1 MSALLFEY
9 TETTMINCG
18 LQERK
23 AVKLD
28 RKNQPKEAEVTSS
41 APDESSRPAALT
53 TSASSDSPAQATRA
67 APDTSELG
75 QGHVLSGVIQTGPDD
90 QPQPDESDHQVSGH
104 MLSVRTGTGY
114 VPQSNIQAEDT
125 ADLGKQGG
133 QEEQEEPFNSPDGPH
148 AEHAEPHDVLKEF
161 EQLSPKLP
169 DMPKKDM
176 QDDLAGLFHAAFATC
191 HEMSPRG
198 GPPQSPF
205 GSHSQDREED
215 DFSLY
220 GDADE
225 AMGGDAADG
234 IALDASDEEQ
244 EEKSGEMAQPLLEG
258 FMGDAESVAI
268 LQAGDAIQVSCT
280 FSTNL

>member
-1 MSALLFEY
+1 MSVVLFEY
-9 TETTMINCG
+9 TELPTTMINCC

-41 APDESSRPAALT
+41 APDESSCPAALT
-53 TSASSDSPAQATRA
+53 TSASSSDSPAQATRA
-67 APDTSELG
+67 APDTSEPG
-75 QGHVLSGVIQTGPDD
+75 QGHVVSGVNQTGPDD
-90 QPQPDESDHQVSGH
+90 QPQPNGLDHQVSH

-114 VPQSNIQAEDT
+114 VPRSNIQAEDT

-133 QEEQEEPFNSPDGPH
+133 PKEQEEPLNSPDGP
-148 AEHAEPHDVLKEF
+148 HAEPHDVLKEF

-176 QDDLAGLFHAAFATC
+176 QDDLAGLFQAAFATC
-191 HEMSPRG
+191 REMSPRG

-205 GSHSQDREED
+205 GSHSQDQGED
-215 DFSLY
+215 NFSLY

>member
-1 MSALLFEY
+1 M
-9 TETTMINCG
+9 
-18 LQERK
+18 QERK

-28 RKNQPKEAEVTSS
+28 RKKQPKEAEVTSS
-41 APDESSRPAALT
+41 APDESSCPAALT
-53 TSASSDSPAQATRA
+53 TSASSSDSPAQATRA
-67 APDTSELG
+67 APDTSEPG
-75 QGHVLSGVIQTGPDD
+75 QAHVLSGVNQTGPAD
-90 QPQPDESDHQVSGH
+90 QPQPDGSDHQVSGH

-114 VPQSNIQAEDT
+114 VPQPKIQAEDT

-133 QEEQEEPFNSPDGPH
+133 PKEQEEPINSFDGP
-148 AEHAEPHDVLKEF
+148 HAEPHDVLKEF

-169 DMPKKDM
+169 DMPRKDM
-176 QDDLAGLFHAAFATC
+176 QDDLAGLFQAAFATC
-191 HEMSPRG
+191 REMSPRG

-205 GSHSQDREED
+205 GSHSQDQEED
-215 DFSLY
+215 NFSLY

-280 FSTNL
+280 FPTNL